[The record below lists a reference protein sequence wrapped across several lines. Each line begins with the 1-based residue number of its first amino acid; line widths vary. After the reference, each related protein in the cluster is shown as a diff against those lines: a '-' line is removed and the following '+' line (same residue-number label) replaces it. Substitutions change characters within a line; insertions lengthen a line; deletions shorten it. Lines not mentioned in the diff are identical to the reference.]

1 MNAKCYHTMANLT
14 PLAVIL
20 GALSAFAA
28 QDVREEFHQNYPL
41 NKAGKI
47 FLENVNGN
55 VHVVTWDR
63 DEVKLDAVKH
73 AKKQEQLD
81 EVKIEVDAKAD
92 SIRIKTKYPDSRK
105 SRNNSTG
112 VDYTLTVPKQSN
124 LAKVSTVNGGVE
136 IENVNGDV
144 EIHSV
149 NGPVTATGLA
159 NEANLSSV
167 NGSVRASFFEV
178 KKDASLKS
186 VNGSVTVAFPKET
199 DADLSGSTLNGG
211 ISSDFGLNVKS
222 HFPVGKNLD
231 TRLGKGGPVI
241 KMSSVN
247 GGIHINR
254 SGTTGLE
261 ER

>member
-1 MNAKCYHTMANLT
+1 MNAKCYHTIANLT

-92 SIRIKTKYPDSRK
+92 TIRIKTKYPDSRK
-105 SRNNSTG
+105 SRNNSTS

-124 LAKVSTVNGGVE
+124 LAKVST
-136 IENVNGDV
+136 
-144 EIHSV
+144 V

-167 NGSVRASFFEV
+167 NGS
-178 KKDASLKS
+178 
-186 VNGSVTVAFPKET
+186 
-199 DADLSGSTLNGG
+199 
-211 ISSDFGLNVKS
+211 
-222 HFPVGKNLD
+222 
-231 TRLGKGGPVI
+231 
-241 KMSSVN
+241 
-247 GGIHINR
+247 
-254 SGTTGLE
+254 
-261 ER
+261 

>member
-1 MNAKCYHTMANLT
+1 MNAKWYHTLANLT

-41 NKAGKI
+41 NKDGKI

-105 SRNNSTG
+105 SRNNSARKIMLSCPG
-112 VDYTLTVPKQSN
+112 V
-124 LAKVSTVNGGVE
+124 
-136 IENVNGDV
+136 
-144 EIHSV
+144 
-149 NGPVTATGLA
+149 
-159 NEANLSSV
+159 
-167 NGSVRASFFEV
+167 
-178 KKDASLKS
+178 ASLR
-186 VNGSVTVAFPKET
+186 TPQMRMW
-199 DADLSGSTLNGG
+199 LSMQTALMW
-211 ISSDFGLNVKS
+211 L
-222 HFPVGKNLD
+222 PRACRAL
-231 TRLGKGGPVI
+231 
-241 KMSSVN
+241 
-247 GGIHINR
+247 
-254 SGTTGLE
+254 
-261 ER
+261 

>member
-1 MNAKCYHTMANLT
+1 MNAKCYHTIANLT
-14 PLAVIL
+14 PLAAIL

-73 AKKQEQLD
+73 AKKQELLD

-124 LAKVSTVNGGVE
+124 LAKVST
-136 IENVNGDV
+136 
-144 EIHSV
+144 V

-247 GGIHINR
+247 GGIHIDR
-254 SGTTGLE
+254 SGTTGPK